1 MTEEEKANL
10 GGMKKLGID
19 LGSGITAGA
28 AAAILSHVSPRSRLA
43 VPSCPSQQD
52 RITRLTCTSSTTF
65 RKPADS
71 MLSAVN
77 KGAGPKGP
85 MYKRLIQVGGELGF
99 SGLWAGLGPRI
110 GECEV
115 LRP

>member
-1 MTEEEKANL
+1 
-10 GGMKKLGID
+10 
-19 LGSGITAGA
+19 
-28 AAAILSHVSPRSRLA
+28 
-43 VPSCPSQQD
+43 
-52 RITRLTCTSSTTF
+52 
-65 RKPADS
+65 

-110 GECEV
+110 GKMRYYLLKRSRYADGFRYFARLCTCSHDGRSGHGPV
-115 LRP
+115 LDLRMDQGGSERASWC

>member
-1 MTEEEKANL
+1 
-10 GGMKKLGID
+10 
-19 LGSGITAGA
+19 
-28 AAAILSHVSPRSRLA
+28 
-43 VPSCPSQQD
+43 
-52 RITRLTCTSSTTF
+52 
-65 RKPADS
+65 

-110 GECEV
+110 GKMHYCSLKPSRLLIEV
-115 LRP
+115 RYSAHVYTCSHDGRSGHRSVLDLRMDQGGFERSSRC